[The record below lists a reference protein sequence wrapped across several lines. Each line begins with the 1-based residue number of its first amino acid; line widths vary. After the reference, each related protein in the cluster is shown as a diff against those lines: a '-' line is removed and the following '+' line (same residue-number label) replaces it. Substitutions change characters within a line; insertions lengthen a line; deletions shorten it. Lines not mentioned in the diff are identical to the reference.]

1 MTTLSWALAAAFLA
15 SALTDWWAVWTERPS
30 VRHVFKPLTLVF
42 LIGVALTL
50 DPFDPAV
57 RAWLVVG
64 LVFGLGGDVF
74 LMLEER
80 FFIAGLGSFLL
91 GHLAYVVALVLGPTS
106 LGWALGGLAVVVA
119 ASAVVGRRIV
129 GAVAGGEQRAMA
141 GPVAAYLLVI
151 SAMVVA
157 AFATA
162 APWAIV
168 GALLFYASDAILG
181 WNRFVEPRRLGPISV
196 MVTYHLGQAGLV
208 AWLVTG

>member
-1 MTTLSWALAAAFLA
+1 MTTLAWALAAVFLA
-15 SALTDWWAVWTERPS
+15 CALTDWWAVWTQRAS
-30 VRHVFKPLTLVF
+30 VRHIFKPATLVA
-42 LIGVALTL
+42 LIGVALAL
-50 DPFDPAV
+50 DPFDDAV

-91 GHLAYVVALVLGPTS
+91 GHIAYVVALVLGPTS
-106 LGWALGGLAVVVA
+106 VAGAVVGLAVVVA
-119 ASAVVGRRIV
+119 GGAVVGRRIV
-129 GAVAGGEQRAMA
+129 GSVAGGEQRKLAA
-141 GPVAAYLLVI
+141 PVAAYLLVI
-151 SAMVVA
+151 SLMVVA
-157 AFATA
+157 AFATG
-162 APWAIV
+162 APWAIG

-181 WNRFVEPRRLGPISV
+181 WNRFVEPRKLGPISV